1 MTEAEFLTAL
11 RLLPLHPGAA
21 GLVDDAAT
29 LSPRDDTLVLSTDT
43 MVEGVH
49 FPADMAPVDVAWRLV
64 ACALSDLAAKGAEPV
79 GVLLN
84 YPLRAG
90 GGVSVLPG
98 FSPSPAKAGAQ
109 SRGADGAVQRET
121 SSDSAAGPRPSP
133 GWQEDDWD
141 HAFVD
146 GLGHVLTHYAAPLL
160 GGDTVS
166 IPPHA
171 PRVLT
176 LTAIGRATHSP
187 VPIRSGAK
195 PGDLLWVTGTIGAA
209 LLGFQRPE
217 TQPNACR
224 RPVARIADGIGLAPH
239 VTAMMDVSDGLLLD
253 AQRMASASDLAVA
266 IALDAVPVP
275 PEFATDRLRAVT
287 WGDDYQLLFA
297 LPPGVLPAVA
307 ATCIGAFAPGS
318 GLTLTDHG
326 TPLDLPA
333 RLGFQHG

>member
-64 ACALSDLAAKGAEPV
+64 ACALSDLAAKGAKPV

-84 YPLRAG
+84 YPLRASTALG
-90 GGVSVLPG
+90 TT
-98 FSPSPAKAGAQ
+98 PANAGAQ
-109 SRGADGAVQRET
+109 SRAADGAVQPPNTAT
-121 SSDSAAGPRPSP
+121 SATGPRLSP
-133 GWQEDDWD
+133 GGNRLVAWD
-141 HAFVD
+141 HAFLD

-176 LTAIGRATHSP
+176 ITAIGRATHSP

-209 LLGFQRPE
+209 LLGFERPE
-217 TQPNACR
+217 TQPNAYR

-266 IALDAVPVP
+266 IALDTVPVP
-275 PEFATDRLRAVT
+275 FERATDRLRAVT

-297 LPPGVLPAVA
+297 LPAGVAPPVA

-326 TPLDLPA
+326 TPLALPA